1 MKKFIT
7 IVLTAILFV
16 AAVVLGVNSV
26 YRVSEVALEINYVS
40 EEAKLE
46 AELLEERLSAVY
58 GKRSIFEVKAND
70 SESVFAEFSYFRLT
84 DFKKEYPNKIVV
96 EATEDDEVFAVASE
110 VADEYYI
117 LALDGTILSIR
128 ENALNRSDNAP
139 NILIDGVH
147 ISGEKGEI
155 CTSEEIVKLL
165 PFLQELSTCMD
176 GLRANITKIEYVIYG
191 GNVEQYNFSMREG
204 VTLMLQKADEMA
216 KEKANKVA
224 EKYASLEDKEL
235 LSGYLYATN
244 SDEKATVVYSP
255 TEITLN

>member
-1 MKKFIT
+1 
-7 IVLTAILFV
+7 
-16 AAVVLGVNSV
+16 
-26 YRVSEVALEINYVS
+26 
-40 EEAKLE
+40 
-46 AELLEERLSAVY
+46 
-58 GKRSIFEVKAND
+58 
-70 SESVFAEFSYFRLT
+70 
-84 DFKKEYPNKIVV
+84 
-96 EATEDDEVFAVASE
+96 
-110 VADEYYI
+110 
-117 LALDGTILSIR
+117 
-128 ENALNRSDNAP
+128 
-139 NILIDGVH
+139 
-147 ISGEKGEI
+147 
-155 CTSEEIVKLL
+155 
-165 PFLQELSTCMD
+165 MD